1 MKFNFLSVRY
11 VLVMFSVLS
20 VLLSSTTPIVFSLP
34 EFNTGVN
41 IYTDWNSMITSRKTA
56 IDILPAYAD
65 YPDHATN
72 WTDYTKKSI
81 DDLLTFDECWINLS
95 GGNIGFRPYVKGA
108 DGWGGEDWTRE
119 SAELIATVDVIWP
132 LYRYLQLQPNSTQ
145 QSLVEEFINSLPLY
159 YSIIYEQATNGPGET
174 NHDSWYYLE
183 NSVLKW
189 GQIFMMSQASVLNE
203 SFYGS
208 LGSAIEM
215 AHNFNYLFPQFVSVE
230 TKQQTRNTNINY
242 GTSGL
247 LAYSLIDVYELTGN
261 IEYLNEAKT
270 ALEAMRAVKEP
281 YKLMYEPQEIAAGV
295 AAASRLLQ
303 YVDVIESST
312 DFAQLAI
319 DLFYAEEQVLYYN
332 NGEIDWSFGFNPE
345 PSPWLPSNWRDG
357 LHSPYANPKE
367 VNTGGINAP
376 AYKENIESI
385 MFWTSYLK
393 NLYFRPGFKAIEPL
407 KILNLNR
414 IKNFYFFSPSIPD
427 VYERDYGPT
436 TLQYI
441 PYEDI
446 DYHTSRGFYDPDPL
460 KAGYNGK
467 EIYGA
472 GETLWN
478 FLMFEALGE
487 ATDNKSLIVNLNIFD
502 QSYLPEP
509 ENRIFMIFN
518 PYEQQ
523 KSLEFT
529 LKHLTDQYDIYVNGT
544 FSGQYQPGESFNT
557 VLPPL
562 GSAYITL
569 SEISTEWILPIVN
582 VTTIPAG
589 NNSFKELPILLFL
602 GISGLSL
609 IAVLTYT
616 MLPKRK

>member
-1 MKFNFLSVRY
+1 MKLNHFTVRY
-11 VLVMFSVLS
+11 VFIIFSILS
-20 VLLSSTTPIVFSLP
+20 VLFSPTAQLVISQS
-34 EFNTGVN
+34 ESINAVN
-41 IYTDWNSMITSRKTA
+41 IYTDWELMITSRKTA
-56 IDILPAYAD
+56 IETLPAVAEFPEY
-65 YPDHATN
+65 ATN
-72 WTDYTKKSI
+72 WTDYTQKSI
-81 DDLLTFDECWINLS
+81 EDLLTFDECWINLS

-119 SAELIATVDVIWP
+119 SSELIASVDVIWP
-132 LYRYLQLQPNSTQ
+132 LFRYLQLHPNSTQ
-145 QSLVEEFINSLPLY
+145 QLLVDEFINSFPLY
-159 YSIIYEQATNGPGET
+159 YSEIYEQATNGPGET
-174 NHDSWYYLE
+174 SHDSWYFLE

-189 GQIFMMSQASVLNE
+189 GQIFMMSQSSVLNE
-203 SFYGS
+203 SYYGS
-208 LGSAIEM
+208 LNSAIEM
-215 AHNFNYLFPQFVSVE
+215 AHNFNYLFPQFVSVT
-230 TKQQTRNTNINY
+230 TKLQTRNDNINY

-247 LAYSLIDVYELTGN
+247 LAFSLIDAYELTGD
-261 IEYLNEAKT
+261 ITYLNEAT
-270 ALEAMRAVKEP
+270 FALEALRAVKTP

-303 YVDVIESST
+303 YVDVIDSST

-319 DLFYAEEQVLYYN
+319 DLFYTEEQVLYYN
-332 NGEIDWSFGFNPE
+332 GGSIDWSFGFNPG
-345 PSPWLPSNWRDG
+345 PSPWLPSDWLDG
-357 LHSPYANPKE
+357 MHSPYANPKE
-367 VNTGGINAP
+367 VSTGGINAP
-376 AYKENIESI
+376 AYKENIEAI
-385 MFWTSYLK
+385 LFWTSFLK
-393 NLYFRPGFKAIEPL
+393 EVYFRPGFKAIEPL

-414 IKNFYFFSPSIPD
+414 IKNFYFFSPVIPD

-436 TLQYI
+436 TLQYV

-446 DYHTSRGFYDPDPL
+446 NYHTTRGFYDPDPF

-478 FLMFEALGE
+478 YLMFEALGE

-502 QSYLPEP
+502 QTFLPEA
-509 ENRIFMIFN
+509 RVYVIFN
-518 PYEQQ
+518 PYGQQ

-529 LKHLTDQYDIYVNGT
+529 LKQLSEEYDIYVNG
-544 FSGQYQPGESFNT
+544 SLIGHYQPGESFTT

-569 SEISTEWILPIVN
+569 SEKSTEWTLPMVNITTTPNGEPPIAVLPPIV
-582 VTTIPAG
+582 I
-589 NNSFKELPILLFL
+589 FL

-616 MLPKRK
+616 FFPKRK